1 MEPEHIRASDADRD
15 RVAEQLREA
24 LAEGRL
30 THEEHEERID
40 AVYRATTVGD
50 LASITHDLP
59 APPARNG
66 ADLRGPGD
74 SAALPMTASLSSE
87 AARQLAA
94 ESTGQ
99 ENIVSVLSAAERK
112 GRWLVE
118 PRTNVSALLGAIDLD
133 FREAVLT
140 QREVGVQCAVF
151 LGTLEITVPHGVR
164 VVNNTTAVLGTS
176 EIRGTEAATD
186 PNAPTIRLSG
196 TCILGTIEVRAKGPK
211 RKWFKKDR

>member
-1 MEPEHIRASDADRD
+1 MDPEHIRASDADRD
-15 RVAEQLREA
+15 RVAERLREA

-59 APPARNG
+59 APSEQNG
-66 ADLRGPGD
+66 ADLRGSAD
-74 SAALPMTASLSSE
+74 SGALPMTASLSSE

-94 ESTGQ
+94 DSKGQ
-99 ENIVSVLSAAERK
+99 ENLVAVLSSADRR

-118 PRTNVSALLGAIDLD
+118 PRTNVSALLGTIDLD

-140 QREVGVQCAVF
+140 QREVSVHCAVF

-176 EIRGTEAATD
+176 DFQGTEAVTD

-196 TCILGTIEVRAKGPK
+196 TCILGTIDVRAKGPK
-211 RKWFKKDR
+211 RKWFKTDR